1 MDIAKKILAGFT
13 AWFKNWDKVKSAL
26 CIGIALVLVGGLL
39 ASTIQTDF
47 FRVKIYTMELETTP
61 TLETSTS
68 KAFQGY
74 QESGAPA
81 LSVADVYMPK
91 AASADN
97 KVPLILVMPGIQR
110 TKETQASFCIEL
122 VRRGFGVI
130 CMDPFGQGES
140 SPSYESQSATKEG
153 YGLFYWMDYLYSEE
167 GMAAFD
173 WVDYTRI
180 GATGHSAGG
189 NGVQKLAEREGKL
202 ANDTKS
208 VSRLNAAYITGYI
221 REWSWNNA
229 TCNIGIS
236 YSAADEGA
244 FQNKTALKKA
254 EIQAKLDAGQELSDE
269 ESWWLTV
276 GNADMRYAQ
285 EAIDI
290 VNFQL
295 NRAGQENIT
304 EVTVGADYGNPYES
318 TYAVINNES
327 CLHAAQPYDN
337 ETLTNLVRF
346 FGYCFDNYDAGNRQ
360 NGMKDTNHSW
370 LWKEL
375 GSGMAMAGG
384 FTFILALFC
393 LLLRSPLFASL
404 KKEPVARTGDQKIKG
419 RIIFWLTFVASA
431 VIACLLYMVCV
442 QLSVDWF
449 PDAKSGTQTWF
460 FPQRF
465 TNAVMIWAVANGL
478 IGIAIFF
485 ATWGLEYAIDYFR
498 AKKMALVAVGAEETE
513 ACANPVAQIH
523 RAYRSKLDPMKV
535 QGSDWWKT
543 PLLALILILS
553 FFGMNWL
560 CYLIFHVDMR
570 FFFVSARVMG
580 NWNSI
585 LAGLM
590 YIPFFLIFYLSNSL
604 RVNCGMRPSN
614 WPEWLSRVVAVLGNT
629 LGLVA
634 ILFIEYLPFI
644 STGTIGYTDTAA
656 PQWLF
661 VNMLFSVIPLMF
673 ALPLFNR
680 FFFNKSGRAWVGGIV
695 ICVIFVLMTTSGTTI
710 YYING

>member
-1 MDIAKKILAGFT
+1 MEKVKNIPAGIL
-13 AWFKNWDKVKSAL
+13 AWFKNWDKVKSVL
-26 CIGIALVLVGGLL
+26 CIALAMILIGGLV
-39 ASTIQTDF
+39 ASMIQTDF
-47 FRVKIYTMELETTP
+47 FRVKIYTKSLETTP

-68 KAFQGY
+68 KAFQAY
-74 QESGAPA
+74 QERGAVA
-81 LSVADVYMPK
+81 VSVADIYMPK

-153 YGLFYWMDYLYSEE
+153 YGLFYWMDYLFTEE
-167 GMAAFD
+167 GKAEFD
-173 WVDYTRI
+173 WVDYSRI

-208 VSRLNAAYITGYI
+208 ASRLNAAYITGYI
-221 REWSWNNA
+221 RDWSWSNTA
-229 TCNIGIS
+229 CNVGIS
-236 YSAADEGA
+236 YSSNDEGA
-244 FQNKTALKKA
+244 FQNDTALKKA
-254 EIQAKLDAGQELSDE
+254 EIQAKLDAGQSITE
-269 ESWWLTV
+269 EEQFWLTV
-276 GNADMRYAQ
+276 ANGDMRYAP
-285 EAIDI
+285 EAVDI

-295 NRAGQENIT
+295 NRAGMEKIT
-304 EVTVGADYGNPYES
+304 EVEVGADYGNPYEG
-318 TYAVINNES
+318 TYAVINNEA
-327 CLHAAQPYDN
+327 CLHPMQPYDN

-346 FGYCFDNYDAGNRQ
+346 FGYCFDNYDASNLQQGL
-360 NGMKDTNHSW
+360 KDTNHSW
-370 LWKEL
+370 LWKEI
-375 GSGMAMAGG
+375 GSGLALVGG
-384 FTFILALFC
+384 FAFMLALLC
-393 LLLRSPLFASL
+393 LLLRTRLFASL
-404 KKEPVARTGDQKIKG
+404 QKEPMARTGNQKIKG
-419 RIIFWLTFVASA
+419 RIIFWATFAISA
-431 VIACLLYMVCV
+431 VIACVLYMVCV

-449 PDAKSGTQTWF
+449 PDAKSGNQTWF

-485 ATWGLEYAIDYFR
+485 ATWGLEYVIDYFR
-498 AKKMALVAVGAEETE
+498 AKKTQTVADV
-513 ACANPVAQIH
+513 H
-523 RAYRSKLDPMKV
+523 LAYRSKLDPMKV

-543 PLLALILILS
+543 PLLALILILA
-553 FFGMNWL
+553 FFGANWL

-570 FFFVSARVMG
+570 FFFISARVMG

-590 YIPFFLIFYLSNSL
+590 YVPFFLIFYLSNSL

-614 WPEWLSRVVAVLGNT
+614 WPEWLSKIIAVLGNT

-634 ILFIEYLPFI
+634 IMVIEYAPFI
-644 STGTIGYTDTAA
+644 SSGTIGYTDTEA

-661 VNMLFSVIPLMF
+661 VNMLFSIIPMMF

-680 FFFNKSGRAWVGGIV
+680 FFFNRTRRAWLGGIV
-695 ICVIFVLMTTSGTTI
+695 ICVIFILMTTSGTTI
-710 YYING
+710 YYLNR